1 MGLSSVVSRCYRQL
15 PRCLPIGRRFFATS
29 ATLPPRNYAQI
40 TPPYETLVSN
50 LSVISK
56 TILGSKPLTQ
66 AEKILYAHIWDPY
79 EVNSIVRGET
89 YLKLRPDRV
98 AMQDASAQMA
108 ILQFMLSGMSTTA
121 VPTSIHCDHLIEAYE
136 GANSDVK
143 AAEIT
148 NKEIFDFL
156 QSAAEKYGMSFWR
169 PGSGIIHQIVLENY
183 AAPGGLMLGTGNRK
197 DRLNGKTEI

>member
-1 MGLSSVVSRCYRQL
+1 LLLSICHQSQ
-15 PRCLPIGRRFFATS
+15 
-29 ATLPPRNYAQI
+29 
-40 TPPYETLVSN
+40 
-50 LSVISK
+50 
-56 TILGSKPLTQ
+56 
-66 AEKILYAHIWDPY
+66 
-79 EVNSIVRGET
+79 
-89 YLKLRPDRV
+89 
-98 AMQDASAQMA
+98 
-108 ILQFMLSGMSTTA
+108 
-121 VPTSIHCDHLIEAYE
+121 
-136 GANSDVK
+136 